1 MKKFWSYLAV
11 GFAFFSAGLITM
23 YKVMGERISITVKKQ
38 RIRGDGNKMI
48 LDIDPV
54 VEEAKKRPRRT
65 REERKADKVQK
76 RNNKKLV
83 KEQGRLEKRL

>member
-1 MKKFWSYLAV
+1 MKKLWSYLAV
-11 GFAFFSAGLITM
+11 GFAFFSVGLITM

-54 VEEAKKRPRRT
+54 VETSKT
-65 REERKADKVQK
+65 GRKAAKND
-76 RNNKKLV
+76 NKLARKAR
-83 KEQGRLEKRL
+83 RLENKL

>member
-11 GFAFFSAGLITM
+11 GFAFFSVGLITM

-54 VEEAKKRPRRT
+54 VETSKT
-65 REERKADKVQK
+65 DRKAAKND
-76 RNNKKLV
+76 NKLARKAR
-83 KEQGRLEKRL
+83 RLENKL